1 MAELWPLPAPMID
14 RLRRFADSGE
24 APVVPRV
31 SATVV
36 MIKPEEPMRV
46 YVMRRASAL
55 VFGGVWAF
63 PGGSAEPG
71 ETPPEAAAREVAE
84 ESGVLLDPAALT
96 PWSRWITPEFEPR
109 RFDTYFYLA
118 PLPPGADPS
127 VMTAESDDAAWVTP
141 EAALDRQATGEWTLL
156 PPTAV
161 TLRQLA
167 TAGSLAGALSAA
179 TSRNPSDPVIPRVV
193 DGQLAIEI

>member
-1 MAELWPLPAPMID
+1 MAELWPLPAPMVD
-14 RLRRFADSGE
+14 RMRRFADSGE
-24 APVVPRV
+24 VPAVPRV
-31 SATVV
+31 AATVV
-36 MIKPEEPMRV
+36 LIKDPFQV
-46 YVMRRASAL
+46 YVMRRSSAL

-63 PGGSAEPG
+63 PGGSADPG

-84 ESGVLLDPAALT
+84 EAGVLLDPAALT

-118 PLPPGADPS
+118 PLPPGADPQALTS
-127 VMTAESDDAAWVTP
+127 ESDDAAWVTP
-141 EAALDRQATGEWTLL
+141 AAALERQATGEWTLL

-167 TAGSLAGALSAA
+167 AAGNLAGALAAA
-179 TSRNPSDPVIPRVV
+179 TTREPATPVTPRVV
-193 DGQLAIEI
+193 DGHLAIDI